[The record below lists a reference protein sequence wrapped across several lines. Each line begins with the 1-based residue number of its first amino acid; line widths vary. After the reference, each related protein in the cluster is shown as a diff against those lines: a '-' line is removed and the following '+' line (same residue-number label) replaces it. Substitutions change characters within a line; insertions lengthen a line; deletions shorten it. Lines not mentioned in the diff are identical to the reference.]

1 MDKLPLKCFKK
12 KDQNSQKV
20 RGKEKQKGNKKR
32 VYPSLGEPRKELKEP
47 GEDSESEQDICE
59 DEYLTEDEEGEITEL
74 MEKHSLK
81 NGSVGNWLGPLTHN
95 QISSAMLTEAL
106 TQFSTG
112 ASFGSDI
119 GTNGTKDVNIATFLM
134 LIRLLNVSAAAMTAA
149 VAMVA
154 QVQSA
159 ETVNDIVEKTA
170 TTLTT
175 LRSID
180 GHLKASILIVN
191 QRVDLLQGQ
200 ELVTRFSGIYLNLMC
215 HSMDMRTA
223 AQFLGLVMLWLTSAR
238 CDIQVTQSPSTLPAS
253 LGDRVTITCKASQNI
268 NNYMSWYQQKPG
280 EVLKLLIY
288 SASTLQSGVPTR
300 FSGSGSGTDYSFT
313 ISSLEPEDA
322 AVYYCLQ
329 SYSYYHSDTSHDIN
343 PSEMQK

>member
-1 MDKLPLKCFKK
+1 
-12 KDQNSQKV
+12 
-20 RGKEKQKGNKKR
+20 
-32 VYPSLGEPRKELKEP
+32 
-47 GEDSESEQDICE
+47 
-59 DEYLTEDEEGEITEL
+59 
-74 MEKHSLK
+74 
-81 NGSVGNWLGPLTHN
+81 
-95 QISSAMLTEAL
+95 
-106 TQFSTG
+106 
-112 ASFGSDI
+112 
-119 GTNGTKDVNIATFLM
+119 
-134 LIRLLNVSAAAMTAA
+134 
-149 VAMVA
+149 
-154 QVQSA
+154 
-159 ETVNDIVEKTA
+159 
-170 TTLTT
+170 
-175 LRSID
+175 
-180 GHLKASILIVN
+180 
-191 QRVDLLQGQ
+191 
-200 ELVTRFSGIYLNLMC
+200 
-215 HSMDMRTA
+215 MDMRTA